1 MRQVLRTVLAAS
13 VIAIFACGSVL
24 AAGEAPT
31 PIALR
36 TGQSIVMQTPSVSR
50 VAVGDGKIAGVVP
63 IGNTEII
70 INGKAAGR
78 TTLFVWTSAGRRQ
91 FDVLVTEQTLDDL
104 RGMLQSSIGAPGVKV
119 TSFDTSLVLNGTVPT
134 AEEMLRLNAVIAR
147 FEPAIT
153 ADKYLIINAVTVAEP
168 LGPLQNKLAG
178 NAATRGVR
186 VDPDLKGNLIVSGP
200 VPDRTTAEQVL
211 ASVRALG
218 GPYLASDGKVIDR
231 LEPSTV
237 SQVDV
242 KVYILEVDD
251 TALRDLGVNLQNA
264 TFNPDGTYSLGPAT
278 FPIVEGLGGAGKAFS
293 IGSFFRTI
301 TLAPTLNLIL
311 TSGHARMLSSPDL
324 VTLPGHEASFLVGG
338 EIPIPVAQGL
348 GQVTIT
354 FKDYGVQL
362 KVTPTLLG
370 DGSVESVIAPVVS
383 TLDFTDGVTLN
394 GFVVPALKTS
404 QLSTDVITK
413 AGESIVLGGLLQ
425 HIESRNIDKIPILGD
440 LPIIG
445 KLFRSTRY
453 QNQQSDVVFVMTPTI
468 LTR

>member
-1 MRQVLRTVLAAS
+1 
-13 VIAIFACGSVL
+13 
-24 AAGEAPT
+24 
-31 PIALR
+31 
-36 TGQSIVMQTPSVSR
+36 
-50 VAVGDGKIAGVVP
+50 
-63 IGNTEII
+63 
-70 INGKAAGR
+70 
-78 TTLFVWTSAGRRQ
+78 
-91 FDVLVTEQTLDDL
+91 
-104 RGMLQSSIGAPGVKV
+104 
-119 TSFDTSLVLNGTVPT
+119 
-134 AEEMLRLNAVIAR
+134 
-147 FEPAIT
+147 
-153 ADKYLIINAVTVAEP
+153 
-168 LGPLQNKLAG
+168 
-178 NAATRGVR
+178 
-186 VDPDLKGNLIVSGP
+186 
-200 VPDRTTAEQVL
+200 
-211 ASVRALG
+211 
-218 GPYLASDGKVIDR
+218 
-231 LEPSTV
+231 
-237 SQVDV
+237 
-242 KVYILEVDD
+242 
-251 TALRDLGVNLQNA
+251 
-264 TFNPDGTYSLGPAT
+264 
-278 FPIVEGLGGAGKAFS
+278 
-293 IGSFFRTI
+293 
-301 TLAPTLNLIL
+301 
-311 TSGHARMLSSPDL
+311 MLSSPDL